1 MYPQKLNKLCMPK
14 IPKSHQKQELMAH
27 VSKTSAG
34 DEVRTRKQ
42 ENLDSDCQLLDFRG
56 PMGVRFDEHGMILS
70 YTILGSLEDY
80 RTYLEAKGETE
91 LVKRIPNSLGDPLC
105 EAKERSPPDAVETET
120 LSSQRN
126 IQGTALQ
133 NWDKHVR
140 HRRQQQD
147 FLSDLLHRPV
157 ENLLMN
163 QANHYRETQEQRE
176 FLNRVMP
183 LIHSGY
189 GYRVGSEFWSLPQR
203 YGDEMSGITATLTQ
217 TERGRRKPITQMG
230 QPQRICQESGII
242 CAETLRPASQT
253 WSQSAY
259 LQHQRQLLKEV
270 LQDMDINKPD
280 ISELVVIG
288 SGKPS
293 YSPLL
298 ENEEEEMESKQN
310 LDSLAQHE
318 DVHLDVPTLR
328 FCGQVATWTG
338 NSLSKQG
345 EVGISA
351 TIFFEALTG
360 EIVTS
365 HLDLHNEGST
375 VIFYSW
381 QQLPKPYSFPN
392 LGSQTQKV
400 HFYFNASSGVIL
412 PGETQR
418 VEFLFKSEKPVIK
431 TEIWQLSTHPVLLQG
446 ASMQVVLRGISLYQD
461 RSADERLFIETKLEK
476 VVWEKICRSIVYE
489 ALYQVHS
496 PERPSSPAELYITT
510 EQLFLSR
517 NPKLQYRDEP
527 VEGLKALWQKLDQG
541 STWDYSVD
549 TLRQAVLSL
558 PDEESSQDS
567 LKREEGLAQLNSL
580 YLQLSEPSGLKHPL
594 TAGTLGRQL
603 WRKLLDRMTAEAMWL
618 RNLLGLPE
626 KEAWTDKEDKP
637 VITDAGEIQAL
648 WQDHRHIYD
657 TQKKGGRE
665 KETGKGHQ
673 GKTTKIKRT
682 LENQEDESESI
693 LQPPPKQKNVVKMMP
708 VYTRLLHSKV
718 YALMEDLVDNL
729 CDLMDELNTED
740 VKDTHY

>member
-1 MYPQKLNKLCMPK
+1 MYPQKLNKLCMLK

-27 VSKTSAG
+27 VSKTSAD
-34 DEVRTRKQ
+34 DEVRARKQ

-56 PMGVRFDEHGMILS
+56 SMGVRFDEHGMILPH
-70 YTILGSLEDY
+70 TILGSLEDY
-80 RTYLEAKGETE
+80 RSYLEAKGETE
-91 LVKRIPNSLGDPLC
+91 LVKRIPNSLGNPLC
-105 EAKERSPPDAVETET
+105 EAKERSPSDAVETET

-126 IQGTALQ
+126 IQGNALQ

-157 ENLLMN
+157 EKLLMN

-217 TERGRRKPITQMG
+217 TEWGRQKPITQMG

-242 CAETLRPASQT
+242 CAETLRPASRT
-253 WSQSAY
+253 WSQSTY
-259 LQHQRQLLKEV
+259 LHHQRQLIKEV

-293 YSPLL
+293 YSPSL

-310 LDSLAQHE
+310 LDPLAQHE

-381 QQLPKPYSFPN
+381 QQLPKPYNFPN
-392 LGSQTQKV
+392 LGLQTQKV

-461 RSADERLFIETKLEK
+461 RTADERLFIETKLEK
-476 VVWEKICRSIVYE
+476 VVQEKICRSIVYE
-489 ALYQVHS
+489 VLYQVHS

-517 NPKLQYRDEP
+517 NPKLQYRDVP

-549 TLRQAVLSL
+549 TLRQALLSL
-558 PDEESSQDS
+558 PDEESSQGS
-567 LKREEGLAQLNSL
+567 LTREEGLAQLNSL
-580 YLQLSEPSGLKHPL
+580 YLQLSEPSGLNHPL

-618 RNLLGLPE
+618 QNLLGLPE
-626 KEAWTDKEDKP
+626 KEAWTDKEDKLI
-637 VITDAGEIQAL
+637 ITDAGEIQ
-648 WQDHRHIYD
+648 D
-657 TQKKGGRE
+657 KKGERE

-673 GKTTKIKRT
+673 GKTTKIKGT
-682 LENQEDESESI
+682 LENQENESESI
-693 LQPPPKQKNVVKMMP
+693 LQPPPKQTNVVKMMP

-729 CDLMDELNTED
+729 CDLMDELNMED

>member
-1 MYPQKLNKLCMPK
+1 MYPQKLNKLCMLK
-14 IPKSHQKQELMAH
+14 IPKSHQKQELMAR
-27 VSKTSAG
+27 VSKTSAD
-34 DEVRTRKQ
+34 DEMRARKQ
-42 ENLDSDCQLLDFRG
+42 ENLDSDCHLLDFRG
-56 PMGVRFDEHGMILS
+56 SMGVRFDEHGMILPH
-70 YTILGSLEDY
+70 TILGSLEDY
-80 RTYLEAKGETE
+80 RSYLEAKGETE

-105 EAKERSPPDAVETET
+105 EAKERSPSDAVETET

-126 IQGTALQ
+126 IQGNALQ

-157 ENLLMN
+157 EKLLMN

-217 TERGRRKPITQMG
+217 TEWGRQKTITQMG
-230 QPQRICQESGII
+230 QPRRICQESGII
-242 CAETLRPASQT
+242 CAETIWPASRT
-253 WSQSAY
+253 WSQSTY
-259 LQHQRQLLKEV
+259 LQHQRQLIKEV

-293 YSPLL
+293 YSLSL

-310 LDSLAQHE
+310 LDPLAQHE
-318 DVHLDVPTLR
+318 DVRLDVPTLR

-345 EVGISA
+345 EIGISA

-381 QQLPKPYSFPN
+381 QQLPKPYNFPN
-392 LGSQTQKV
+392 LRLQTQKV

-412 PGETQR
+412 PGEIQR

-461 RSADERLFIETKLEK
+461 RTADERLFIEQTKLEK
-476 VVWEKICRSIVYE
+476 VVREKICRSIVYE
-489 ALYQVHS
+489 MLYQVHS

-567 LKREEGLAQLNSL
+567 LTREEGLAQLNSL

-618 RNLLGLPE
+618 QNLLGLPE
-626 KEAWTDKEDKP
+626 KEAWPDKEDKLI
-637 VITDAGEIQAL
+637 ITDAGEIQAL
-648 WQDHRHIYD
+648 WQDHRHD
-657 TQKKGGRE
+657 TQKKGERE

-673 GKTTKIKRT
+673 GKTTKIKGT
-682 LENQEDESESI
+682 LENQENESGSI
-693 LQPPPKQKNVVKMMP
+693 LQPPPKQTNVVKMMP

-729 CDLMDELNTED
+729 CDLMDELNMED

>member
-1 MYPQKLNKLCMPK
+1 MYPQKLNK
-14 IPKSHQKQELMAH
+14 IPKSHQKQELMAR
-27 VSKTSAG
+27 VSKTSAD
-34 DEVRTRKQ
+34 DEMRARKQ
-42 ENLDSDCQLLDFRG
+42 ENLDSDCHLLDFRG
-56 PMGVRFDEHGMILS
+56 SMGVRFDEHGMILPH
-70 YTILGSLEDY
+70 TILGSLEDY
-80 RTYLEAKGETE
+80 RSYLEAKGEAE

-105 EAKERSPPDAVETET
+105 EAKERSPSDAVETET

-126 IQGTALQ
+126 IQGNALQ

-147 FLSDLLHRPV
+147 FLSDLFHRPV
-157 ENLLMN
+157 EKLLMN

-217 TERGRRKPITQMG
+217 TEWGRQKTITQMG
-230 QPQRICQESGII
+230 QPRRICQESGII
-242 CAETLRPASQT
+242 CAETQRPASRT
-253 WSQSAY
+253 WSQSTY
-259 LQHQRQLLKEV
+259 LQHQRQLIKEV

-293 YSPLL
+293 YSPSL

-310 LDSLAQHE
+310 LDPLAQHE

-381 QQLPKPYSFPN
+381 QQLPKPYNFPN
-392 LGSQTQKV
+392 LRLQTQKV

-461 RSADERLFIETKLEK
+461 RTADERLFIETKLEK
-476 VVWEKICRSIVYE
+476 VVQEKICRSIVYE
-489 ALYQVHS
+489 VLYQVHS

-567 LKREEGLAQLNSL
+567 LTREEGLAQLNSL

-618 RNLLGLPE
+618 QNLLGLPE
-626 KEAWTDKEDKP
+626 KEARTDKEDKLI
-637 VITDAGEIQAL
+637 ITDAGEIQAL
-648 WQDHRHIYD
+648 WQDHRHD
-657 TQKKGGRE
+657 TQKKGERE
-665 KETGKGHQ
+665 KET
-673 GKTTKIKRT
+673 
-682 LENQEDESESI
+682 
-693 LQPPPKQKNVVKMMP
+693 
-708 VYTRLLHSKV
+708 V

-729 CDLMDELNTED
+729 CDLMDELNMED